1 MSRFSESDAGKIAEL
16 LYPYKGYKNAML
28 VKYWSSMCKWEVEV
42 CGSGKLDVGID
53 YGAAGVC
60 LKHGSFPP
68 ILW

>member
-42 CGSGKLDVGID
+42 CGSGK
-53 YGAAGVC
+53 
-60 LKHGSFPP
+60 H
-68 ILW
+68 LWLYDDEFELV